1 MTPKTLSR
9 DVNPARHGSASRA
22 EEAKAAILR
31 AAMQEFA
38 DEGPAGARMDAIARA
53 AGVNKALIHYYYKD
67 KQSLYGAALDQ
78 VFAGLAARM
87 KKVFERELPPRE
99 TVLAFAGAHFD
110 YLASSPI
117 FPRVVQR
124 EMMRAGRHPSPHVRR
139 IVQRYLRPL
148 QRRLVQVLAQGI
160 ESGEFRRVNPL
171 HFVLSMVAMN
181 VFYFASAPVIAM
193 ITASNPLQPKRIAER
208 RAAVLDLIS
217 AALFISPQARP
228 KTSSSSRKAQS

>member
-1 MTPKTLSR
+1 MIAKAPFRNQKLAKNASA
-9 DVNPARHGSASRA
+9 PAA
-22 EEAKAAILR
+22 EKAKAAILR

-38 DEGPAGARMDAIARA
+38 DEGPAGARMDAIGRA

-117 FPRVVQR
+117 FPRVVMR
-124 EMMRAGRHPSPHVRR
+124 EMMRTGRHPSPHVRR
-139 IVQRYLRPL
+139 IVQRYLGPL
-148 QRRLVQVLAQGI
+148 QRRLVEVLAQGI

-193 ITASNPLQPKRIAER
+193 ITGSNPLHPKRIAER

-217 AALFISPQARP
+217 AALFTPRKARP
-228 KTSSSSRKAQS
+228 QNSSSSRKAQP